1 MPDKALTNS
10 AIIANYRER
19 TPGSAA
25 LAKEAKSVLP
35 SGIAHDARY
44 LDPYGIYV
52 ARAATSRKWDVDDNA
67 YIDYFGG
74 HGSLI
79 LGHGHPKVLAAV
91 HAALDRG
98 THFGCSHAAEVD
110 WAKAVQRLIPS
121 AQRLRFTSSG
131 TEATL
136 LCLRLARA
144 HTGRRKVLR
153 FLTHFHG
160 WHDQMTS
167 GFMSHF
173 DGSPTAGVLKSV
185 AENAV
190 LIPPHDIDAVAQTL
204 ASDNDIAAIILEPT
218 GASFGRIPIA
228 AEALSRLREL
238 TEKHGVVLIFDEVI
252 TGFRVSPG
260 GAQAHY
266 GVTPDLTSLAKIL
279 AGGLPGGAVAGR
291 KEILDHLD
299 FEVAANEKREKI
311 AHPGTYNGNPISAAA
326 GIATL
331 EIIATTDACDRA
343 NICAASLRQ
352 RLNTLFSELAAPMA
366 VYGSFSAFHIFT
378 NPKRREIHH
387 DSFDPRQIPWQE
399 LKESNPRLVHRL
411 RLALLNEGVDIA
423 SWPGGLTSSVH
434 SEADLDMTVEAFRAA
449 LISLRREGEL

>member
-1 MPDKALTNS
+1 MPDNTLTNS
-10 AIIANYRER
+10 AIIADYRQR
-19 TPGSAA
+19 TRGSAA
-25 LAKEAKSVLP
+25 LAEQAKSVLP
-35 SGIAHDARY
+35 SGIAHDSRY
-44 LDPYGIYV
+44 LEPYGIYI
-52 ARAATSRKWDVDDNA
+52 ARAEASRKWDVDDNS

-79 LGHGHPKVLAAV
+79 LGHGHPKVLAAM

-98 THFGCSHAAEVD
+98 THFGCNHAAEVD
-110 WAKAVQRLIPS
+110 WAKAVRDLIPS
-121 AQRLRFTSSG
+121 AERLRFTSSG

-173 DGSPTAGVLKSV
+173 DGKATVGVLESV

-190 LIPPHDIDAVAQTL
+190 LIPPHDMDAVAQAL
-204 ASDNDIAAIILEPT
+204 AADDDIAAVILEPT

-228 AEALSRLREL
+228 AEALGRLREL

-252 TGFRVSPG
+252 TGFRVAPG
-260 GAQAHY
+260 GAQAHF

-311 AHPGTYNGNPISAAA
+311 AHPGTYNGNPVSAAA
-326 GIATL
+326 GIAAL
-331 EIIATTDACDRA
+331 QIIATTDACDRA
-343 NICAASLRQ
+343 NIYAATLRR
-352 RLNTLFSELAAPMA
+352 RLNTLFGQLAIPMA

-378 NPKRREIHH
+378 NPKRREIRH
-387 DSFDPRQIPWQE
+387 DTFDPQQIPWQE
-399 LKESNPRLVHRL
+399 LKESDPRLVHRL
-411 RLALLNEGVDIA
+411 RLALLNNGIDIA

-434 SEADLDMTVEAFRAA
+434 SDDDLGNTVEAFQAA
-449 LISLRREGEL
+449 LISLQREGDL